1 MAYDAKEV
9 KVHVKVEQN
18 QGDNNK
24 TKVTVTYDGAATAP
38 TFNNT
43 YDAKGSVILT
53 ATKTIKV
60 ADGFD
65 HTTKPADGEF
75 TFDLK
80 DAAGN
85 VLDTAKNDA
94 NGKVSFTREFQLSD
108 LDGAAS
114 KDFTYTI
121 VEQPGAEP
129 GMVYDSHPLTYT
141 VTVTDGGNGSD

>member
-1 MAYDAKEV
+1 MVYDTKEV

-18 QGDNNK
+18 QDDNNK
-24 TKVTVTYDGAATAP
+24 TKVTVTYDGTATAP

-43 YDAKGSVILT
+43 YDAKGSVTLT

-85 VLDTAKNDA
+85 VIATANNDA
-94 NGKVSFTREFQLSD
+94 DGKINFTR
-108 LDGAAS
+108 AAS
-114 KDFTYTI
+114 SSPTWAAPRTRTSPTPSWSSRARRPAWSMTTI
-121 VEQPGAEP
+121 LSP
-129 GMVYDSHPLTYT
+129 TR
-141 VTVTDGGNGSD
+141 

>member
-1 MAYDAKEV
+1 M
-9 KVHVKVEQN
+9 
-18 QGDNNK
+18 
-24 TKVTVTYDGAATAP
+24 TVTYDGAATAP

-43 YDAKGSVILT
+43 YDAKGSVTLT

-108 LDGAAS
+108 LDGARARTS
-114 KDFTYTI
+114 PTPSWSSRARSRAWSMTAI
-121 VEQPGAEP
+121 PSP
-129 GMVYDSHPLTYT
+129 IR
-141 VTVTDGGNGSD
+141 